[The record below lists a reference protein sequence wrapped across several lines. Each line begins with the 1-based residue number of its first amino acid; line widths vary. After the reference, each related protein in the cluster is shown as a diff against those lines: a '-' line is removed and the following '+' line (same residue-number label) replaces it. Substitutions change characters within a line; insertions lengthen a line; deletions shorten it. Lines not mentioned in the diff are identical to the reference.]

1 MKIYQID
8 SSARKEGSTS
18 RALAKKLLDKIKKP
32 EDEVV
37 YRDLNDEMIF
47 ISNLTESGMKI
58 PKGEQTEL
66 HKKMFELSDKHLYI

>member
-32 EDEVV
+32 GDEVV
-37 YRDLNDEMIF
+37 YRDQSIYQQK
-47 ISNLTESGMKI
+47 ISQIVLLEAQKTINFLLQVLQKA
-58 PKGEQTEL
+58 
-66 HKKMFELSDKHLYI
+66 